1 MGYDGA
7 TERGGN
13 LMFYYILNSDLS
25 VDITS
30 VTRLVDVLDEGLQRG
45 IVVRSVITKEYEITD
60 LKELEQVIIELLRD
74 KFELDYMGELKGD
87 DYERYKNRGYKN

>member
-1 MGYDGA
+1 
-7 TERGGN
+7 
-13 LMFYYILNSDLS
+13 MFYYILNSDLS